1 MHRSG
6 ILFCFSWNIHS
17 RIETMQQHCSIL
29 QTTSGLSETSLSRM
43 RRSFGGGHRKFFRSI
58 SVFIVDLCAR
68 YVSQTSKIL
77 RWQRPLTTY
86 DPTFSFRDFSTIW
99 MHIKRKRRS
108 IQRRI
113 SNPISIQ
120 IQFQFPLYIS
130 EQMENK
136 KSLLTLFL
144 VGHFVTDFT
153 HYIKGGW

>member
-58 SVFIVDLCAR
+58 SVFIVDFCAR

-77 RWQRPLTTY
+77 RWQRPLTMTQHF
-86 DPTFSFRDFSTIW
+86 DSETFL
-99 MHIKRKRRS
+99 HAYQKKKRGS

>member
-58 SVFIVDLCAR
+58 SVFIVDFCAR

-77 RWQRPLTTY
+77 RWQRPLTMTQHFHS
-86 DPTFSFRDFSTIW
+86 DTFLHAYQKKEKIDTEEDIE
-99 MHIKRKRRS
+99 
-108 IQRRI
+108 
-113 SNPISIQ
+113 SNFNTNSISISFIHKWADGEQ
-120 IQFQFPLYIS
+120 KIPSYLVSCWPFCHWLYA
-130 EQMENK
+130 
-136 KSLLTLFL
+136 L
-144 VGHFVTDFT
+144 
-153 HYIKGGW
+153 Y